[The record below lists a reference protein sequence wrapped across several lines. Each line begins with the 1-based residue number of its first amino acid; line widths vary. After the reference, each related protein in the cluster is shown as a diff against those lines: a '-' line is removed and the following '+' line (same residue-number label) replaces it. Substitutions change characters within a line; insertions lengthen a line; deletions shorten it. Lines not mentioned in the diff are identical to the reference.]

1 MITAMI
7 LAGGNGTRV
16 GADRPKQFVEI
27 LGKPILAYTVE
38 IYQKILT
45 LILLKLYAIRTG
57 LIMLKIW

>member
-38 IYQKILT
+38 IYQKNPNINC
-45 LILLKLYAIRTG
+45 
-57 LIMLKIW
+57 MP